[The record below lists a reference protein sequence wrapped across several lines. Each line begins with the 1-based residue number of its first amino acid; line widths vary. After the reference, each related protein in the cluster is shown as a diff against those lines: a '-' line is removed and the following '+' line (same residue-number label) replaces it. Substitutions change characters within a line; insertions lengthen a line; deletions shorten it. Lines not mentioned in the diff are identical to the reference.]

1 MLQCMIL
8 SMCTMPVSLTQ
19 SAASI
24 DPLAETIKKVTRK
37 LDRGEGDLSLNALA
51 AGVNLS
57 PFTLQRAFKRILGV
71 SPHAYATAR
80 KLERFRASLLRGT
93 DVTTATYDA
102 GFNSSSRVYEKTA
115 ATFGLPPRAYTTGGK
130 QEQIHFA
137 VTKSPLGSMLVAAT
151 ERGVCSIAF
160 GGSAAELED
169 ALRKNF
175 RNAAITRTPASGALA
190 EAIANILSQLS
201 EHPAALTLPLDL
213 RATAF
218 QQRVWQALMEIPR
231 GETRSY
237 ADIAHALKAPK
248 SVRAVARAIAT
259 NSVAIAIPCHRVIGK
274 DGSLTGYRWGVER
287 KEQLLRLE
295 KAEQKRA

>member
-1 MLQCMIL
+1 
-8 SMCTMPVSLTQ
+8 MPVS
-19 SAASI
+19 SKISKSS
-24 DPLAETIKKVTRK
+24 TIPTLPSDDAIAPKIAQVTRL
-37 LDRGEGDLSLNALA
+37 LDAGEGDLSLSALA
-51 AGVNLS
+51 ERVKLS

-115 ATFGLPPRAYTTGGK
+115 RQFGLLPKAYTTKGAA
-130 QEQIHFA
+130 QEIHFA
-137 VTKSPLGSMLVAAT
+137 VTRSPLGLMLVAAT

-160 GGSAAELED
+160 GESAAELESE
-169 ALRKNF
+169 LRANF
-175 RNAAITRTPASGALA
+175 RNAVLTKTPPTGALA
-190 EAIANILSQLS
+190 EAIAGILDQLT

-237 ADIAHALKAPK
+237 AEIARALKQPTA
-248 SVRAVARAIAT
+248 VRAVARACGA
-259 NSVAIAIPCHRVIGK
+259 NPVAVAIPCHRVIGSN
-274 DGSLTGYRWGVER
+274 GALTGYRWGVER
-287 KEQLLRLE
+287 KERLLKLE
-295 KAEQKRA
+295 QGARKRA